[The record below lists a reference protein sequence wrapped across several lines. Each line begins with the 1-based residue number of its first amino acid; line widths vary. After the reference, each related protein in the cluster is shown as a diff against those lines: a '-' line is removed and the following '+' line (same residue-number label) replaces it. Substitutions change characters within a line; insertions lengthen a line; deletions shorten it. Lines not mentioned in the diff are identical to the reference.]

1 MGFLILFLFLLG
13 CIHNIFSLKGLLLI
27 AFYVDQLLAYDFSFM
42 KKHTKILL
50 LLLVATVI
58 SCSTRKDKW
67 LNRTYNSVTTKYNI
81 LYNGNLAFQNGL
93 NEINQK
99 HKDNFWEQLQ
109 LEPITFEEVKPSVA
123 AFAGNP
129 TFDKGKQ
136 DEKVLATFDKAE
148 EKAVKAIQLH
158 SMNIGGRERNSQ
170 IDDAYLLLGKSR
182 YYTQRFIPAI
192 EAFNY
197 VIVNYPYADLIN
209 ETRIWRAKTNI
220 RLDNDKFA
228 IETLK
233 IVLKSDGLE
242 DRIKEE
248 AHTALAMAY
257 VKIDSVQNAIKHLSL
272 ATQTQVNVAQAAR
285 NMFVLGQI
293 YASENKRDSSA
304 LAFQKLIDF
313 KKAPYKFRIQAH
325 MDLAKSATKD
335 SVVTVLITSFQKL
348 IKDRENRRYLDG
360 LYYQI
365 GLLEEKRDSLHAA
378 LPYFRKSL
386 SIANGEKLQKTYTY
400 EKLGN
405 IAFDH
410 SLFVQASSYYDSVI
424 QITKNSTNKRIRKI
438 RRKHKSLASLIKYE
452 TILKTN
458 DSLLRLADL
467 PYSEQKKFFQNHI
480 DELKKADEKKAQQ
493 QLKSISFGSSFSG
506 GSSVK
511 SSKKGKWYFYN
522 PQSLSFGKAEFER
535 IWGSRPLE
543 DVWRISEKQQ
553 TTTTVVVDSIKKGV
567 AVALPKYDIKTY
579 LDAMPKTK
587 ADVDS
592 LTYHRNEALYQTGIV
607 YKEQFKDVDLS
618 ISRLERL
625 LVSEPDKTLIL
636 PTKYLLFQLYTA
648 LQSSKSEQIK
658 DFIIKEY
665 PESKYAEILLG
676 KPKEE
681 NAETI
686 SVIAAIYKELYYIYK
701 DDKFSDVVSQIIEL
715 GPEIKDSN
723 LIAKFELL
731 KAFAIGK
738 YQSKKAYRTALEYV
752 LSNYGNTQEGQRA
765 KEVIKQLN

>member
-1 MGFLILFLFLLG
+1 
-13 CIHNIFSLKGLLLI
+13 
-27 AFYVDQLLAYDFSFM
+27 M
-42 KKHTKILL
+42 KKHTKIILL
-50 LLLVATVI
+50 LLATTVI

-67 LNRTYNSVTTKYNI
+67 FNRTYNSVTTKYNI
-81 LYNGNLAFQNGL
+81 LYNGNLAFQDGL

-109 LEPITFEEVKPSVA
+109 LEPITFEELKPSVA
-123 AFAGNP
+123 GFAGNP
-129 TFDKGKQ
+129 TFDNAKQ
-136 DEKVLATFDKAE
+136 DEKVLTTFEKAE

-233 IVLKSDGLE
+233 IVLKSDDLE

-257 VKIDSVQNAIKHLSL
+257 VKIDSVQSAIKHLTL

-325 MDLAKSATKD
+325 MDLAKSASKD
-335 SVVTVLITSFQKL
+335 SLVTVLITKFQKL
-348 IKDRENRRYLDG
+348 IKDRENRKYLDG

-386 SIANGEKLQKTYTY
+386 SVANGEKLQKTYTY

-424 QITKNSTNKRIRKI
+424 QITKNSTDKRIRKI
-438 RRKHKSLASLIKYE
+438 RRKHKSLASLTKYE

-458 DSLLRLADL
+458 DSVLRLADL

-480 DELKKADEKKAQQ
+480 DQLKKSDEKKAQQ

-506 GSSVK
+506 GSSIK
-511 SSKKGKWYFYN
+511 STKKGKWYFYN
-522 PQSLSFGKAEFER
+522 PQSLSFGKAEFEKT
-535 IWGSRPLE
+535 WGTRPLE
-543 DVWRISEKQQ
+543 DNWRISEKQQ
-553 TTTTVVVDSIKKGV
+553 TTTAIVVVDATKKDA

-587 ADVDS
+587 ADIDS

-625 LVSEPDKTLIL
+625 LVSKPDKTLIL
-636 PTKYLLFQLYTA
+636 PTKYLLFQLYTT
-648 LQSSKSEQIK
+648 LQSSKAMQLKES
-658 DFIIKEY
+658 IIKEY
-665 PESKYAEILLG
+665 PKSKYAEILQG

-686 SVIAAIYKELYYIYK
+686 SVIDAIYKELYYIYK
-701 DDKFSDVVSQIIEL
+701 EDKFSDVVSQIIEL

-738 YQSKKAYRTALEYV
+738 YQSKKAYRKALEYV
-752 LSNYGNTQEGQRA
+752 SFNYGNTQEGQRA

>member
-1 MGFLILFLFLLG
+1 M
-13 CIHNIFSLKGLLLI
+13 N
-27 AFYVDQLLAYDFSFM
+27 
-42 KKHTKILL
+42 KIKSTFIVLVTL
-50 LLLVATVI
+50 VLLV

-81 LYNGNLAFQNGL
+81 LYNGNVAFQEGL
-93 NEINQK
+93 NQINQK

-109 LEPITFEEVKPSVA
+109 LEPITFEELKPSVA

-129 TFDKGKQ
+129 TFGNKNEEEKQ
-136 DEKVLATFDKAE
+136 LTTFDKAE

-233 IVLKSDGLE
+233 IVLKADDLE

-248 AHTALAMAY
+248 AHTALAIAY
-257 VKIDSVQNAIKHLSL
+257 VKTDSIQNAIKHLTL
-272 ATQTQVNVAQAAR
+272 ATQTQVNVAQSAR

-313 KKAPYKFRIQAH
+313 KKAPYKFRIHANI
-325 MDLAKSATKD
+325 DLAKSASKD
-335 SVVTVLITSFQKL
+335 SLVTILIPKFKKL
-348 IKDRENRRYLDG
+348 IKDRENRKYLDG

-365 GLLEEKRDSLHAA
+365 GLLEEKRDSLHNA

-386 SIANGEKLQKTYTY
+386 KVAQGNKIQKTYTY

-405 IAFDH
+405 IAFEH

-424 QITKNSTNKRIRKI
+424 QITKNSTDKRIRKI
-438 RRKHKSLASLIKYE
+438 RRKHKSLASLTKHE

-458 DSLLRLADL
+458 DSILRLADL
-467 PYSEQKKFFQNHI
+467 PFSEQKKFFQNHI
-480 DELKKADEKKAQQ
+480 DKLKTADEKKAQQ

-511 SSKKGKWYFYN
+511 TTKKGKWYFYN
-522 PQSLSFGKAEFER
+522 PQSLSFGKAEFEK
-535 IWGSRPLE
+535 IWGTRPLE
-543 DVWRISEKQQ
+543 DNWRTSEKQQ
-553 TTTTVVVDSIKKGV
+553 TTIVTNSTKSDPLI
-567 AVALPKYDIKTY
+567 ALPKYEIKTY
-579 LDAMPKTK
+579 LNAMPKTK
-587 ADVDS
+587 ADIDS
-592 LTYHRNEALYQTGIV
+592 LIYNRNEALYQTGIV

-625 LVSEPDKTLIL
+625 LSSKPDKTLIL
-636 PTKYLLFQLYTA
+636 PTKYLLFQLYTE
-648 LQSSKSEQIK
+648 LQSSKAIK
-658 DFIIKEY
+658 LKEAIIKEY
-665 PESKYAEILLG
+665 PKSKYAEILLG

-681 NAETI
+681 DKETI
-686 SVIAAIYKELYYIYK
+686 SVTDAIYKELYYIYK
-701 DDKFSDVVSQIIEL
+701 ENKFSDVVSQIIEL
-715 GPEIKDSN
+715 TPEIKDSN

-731 KAFAIGK
+731 KALAIGK
-738 YQSKKAYRTALEYV
+738 YQSKEAYKKALEYV
-752 LSNYGNTQEGQRA
+752 SFNYGSTQEGQRA
-765 KEVIKQLN
+765 KEIIKQLN

>member
-1 MGFLILFLFLLG
+1 MNKIKSAFIVLITL
-13 CIHNIFSLKGLLLI
+13 
-27 AFYVDQLLAYDFSFM
+27 V
-42 KKHTKILL
+42 
-50 LLLVATVI
+50 LLV

-81 LYNGNLAFQNGL
+81 LYNGNLAYQEGL
-93 NEINQK
+93 HQINQK

-109 LEPITFEEVKPSVA
+109 LEPITFEELKASISG
-123 AFAGNP
+123 FSKNP
-129 TFDKGKQ
+129 TFGNQKEE
-136 DEKVLATFDKAE
+136 EKELTTFDKAE

-158 SMNIGGRERNSQ
+158 AMNIGGRERNSQ

-233 IVLKSDGLE
+233 IVLKSNDLE
-242 DRIKEE
+242 DRVKEE
-248 AHTALAMAY
+248 AHTALAIAY
-257 VKIDSVQNAIKHLSL
+257 VKTDSVQKAIKHLTL
-272 ATQTQVNVAQAAR
+272 ATQTHVNVAQSAR
-285 NMFVLGQI
+285 NLFVLGQI

-304 LAFQKLIDF
+304 LAFKKLINF
-313 KKAPYKFRIQAH
+313 KKAPYKFKIQAH
-325 MDLAKSATKD
+325 IDLAKSASKD
-335 SVVTVLITSFQKL
+335 SLVVVLIAKFQKL
-348 IKDRENRRYLDG
+348 IKDRENRKHLDG

-365 GLLEEKRDSLHAA
+365 GVLEEKRDSLHTA

-386 SIANGEKLQKTYTY
+386 RVLDGENTQKTYTY

-424 QITKNSTNKRIRKI
+424 QITKNSTSKRIRKI
-438 RRKHKSLASLIKYE
+438 RRKHKSLASLTKYE

-458 DSLLRLADL
+458 DSVLRLAAL
-467 PYSEQKKFFQNHI
+467 PYSAQEKFFQEYINK
-480 DELKKADEKKAQQ
+480 LKKADEKKAQE

-511 SSKKGKWYFYN
+511 STKKGKWYFYN
-522 PQSLSFGKAEFER
+522 TQSLSFGKAEFER
-535 IWGSRPLE
+535 IWGTRALE
-543 DVWRISEKQQ
+543 DDWRISEKQQ
-553 TTTTVVVDSIKKGV
+553 TILVANTLKKDTI
-567 AVALPKYDIKTY
+567 VALPRYEIKTY
-579 LDAMPKTK
+579 LNAIPKTK
-587 ADVDS
+587 AAIDS
-592 LTYHRNEALYQTGIV
+592 LKYNRNEALYQTGIV

-625 LVSEPDKTLIL
+625 LTLKPDKTLIL
-636 PTKYLLFQLYTA
+636 PTKYLLFQLYTEVQSARA
-648 LQSSKSEQIK
+648 LEIK
-658 DFIIKEY
+658 EAIVKEY
-665 PESKYAEILLG
+665 PTSKYAEILEG
-676 KPKEE
+676 KLKKEDT
-681 NAETI
+681 ETI
-686 SVIAAIYKELYYIYK
+686 SEIEAIYKELYYVYK
-701 DDKFSDVVSQIIEL
+701 EDKFADVVSQIIEL
-715 GPEIKDSN
+715 APEIKESN

-738 YQSKKAYRTALEYV
+738 YQSKESYIKALEYV
-752 LSNYGNTQEGQRA
+752 SFNYGSTKEGQRA
-765 KEVIKQLN
+765 KEIIKQLN

>member
-1 MGFLILFLFLLG
+1 MNKIKTFF
-13 CIHNIFSLKGLLLI
+13 I
-27 AFYVDQLLAYDFSFM
+27 AFLTLV
-42 KKHTKILL
+42 
-50 LLLVATVI
+50 LLV

-67 LNRTYNSVTTKYNI
+67 LNRSYNSLTTKYNI
-81 LYNGNLAFQNGL
+81 LYNGNLAYQEGL
-93 NEINQK
+93 DQINQK

-109 LEPITFEEVKPSVA
+109 LEPITFEELTPSVA

-129 TFDKGKQ
+129 TFGNGKNKENENQ
-136 DEKVLATFDKAE
+136 LTTFDKAE

-158 SMNIGGRERNSQ
+158 SMNIRGRERNSQ

-233 IVLKSDGLE
+233 IVLKSDDLE
-242 DRIKEE
+242 DRVKED

-257 VKIDSVQNAIKHLSL
+257 VKTDSVQNAIKQLTL
-272 ATQTQVNVAQAAR
+272 ATQTQKNVDQTAR
-285 NMFVLGQI
+285 NMFVLGQM
-293 YASENKRDSSA
+293 YASENKKDSSA
-304 LAFQKLIDF
+304 LAFQQLIDF
-313 KKAPYKFRIQAH
+313 KRAPYKFRIQAQ
-325 MDLAKSATKD
+325 MDLAKGASKD
-335 SVVTVLITSFQKL
+335 SLVTILIAKFEKL
-348 IKDRENRRYLDG
+348 IKDRENRKYLDG
-360 LYYQI
+360 LYYQL
-365 GLLEEKRDSLHAA
+365 GLLEEKRDSLHNA

-386 SIANGEKLQKTYTY
+386 RVANGEKLQKTYTY

-410 SLFVQASSYYDSVI
+410 SLYVRASSYYDSVI
-424 QITKNSTNKRIRKI
+424 QITKNSTDKRIRKI
-438 RRKHKSLASLIKYE
+438 RRKHKSLASLTKFE
-452 TILKTN
+452 AVLKTN
-458 DSLLRLADL
+458 DSVLRLVDL

-480 DELKKADEKKAQQ
+480 DKLKKADEKKAKQ

-511 SSKKGKWYFYN
+511 SKKKGKWYFYN
-522 PQSLSFGKAEFER
+522 TQSLSFGKAEFER
-535 IWGSRPLE
+535 IWGTRPLE
-543 DVWRISEKQQ
+543 DNWRISEKQQ
-553 TTTTVVVDSIKKGV
+553 TVVATSVVKKDSVIIN
-567 AVALPKYDIKTY
+567 LPKYDLKAY

-587 ADVDS
+587 VAIDS
-592 LTYHRNEALYQTGIV
+592 LKYNRNEALYQTGIV

-625 LVSEPDKTLIL
+625 LTSKPDKTLIL
-636 PTKYLLFQLYTA
+636 PTKYLLFQLYTE
-648 LQSSKSEQIK
+648 LKSSKSTRIK
-658 DFIIKEY
+658 EEIIKEY
-665 PESKYAEILLG
+665 PKSKYTEILLG
-676 KPKEE
+676 KPKKED
-681 NAETI
+681 AETI
-686 SVIAAIYKELYYIYK
+686 SVIDAIYKELYYIYK
-701 DDKFSDVVSQIIEL
+701 EDKFADVVSQIIEL

-738 YQSKKAYRTALEYV
+738 YQSKKAYIKALEYV
-752 LSNYGNTQEGQRA
+752 LFNYGSTQEGQRA

>member
-1 MGFLILFLFLLG
+1 MNKTNTFFIVLLT
-13 CIHNIFSLKGLLLI
+13 L
-27 AFYVDQLLAYDFSFM
+27 V
-42 KKHTKILL
+42 
-50 LLLVATVI
+50 LLV

-67 LNRTYNSVTTKYNI
+67 LNRSYNSLTTKYNI
-81 LYNGNLAFQNGL
+81 LYNGNLAYQDGL
-93 NEINQK
+93 DQINQK

-109 LEPITFEEVKPSVA
+109 LEPITFEELKPSVA

-129 TFDKGKQ
+129 TFNQAKQ
-136 DEKVLATFDKAE
+136 EEKELTTFNKAE

-233 IVLKSDGLE
+233 IVLKSDDLE
-242 DRIKEE
+242 DRVKED

-257 VKIDSVQNAIKHLSL
+257 VKTDSVQNAIQQLTL
-272 ATQTQVNVAQAAR
+272 ATQTQKNVSQTAR
-285 NMFVLGQI
+285 NMFVLGQM

-304 LAFQKLIDF
+304 LVFQKLIDF
-313 KKAPYKFRIQAH
+313 KKAPYKFRIQAQ
-325 MDLAKSATKD
+325 MDLAKGASKD
-335 SVVTVLITSFQKL
+335 SIVTVLIAKFHKL
-348 IKDRENRRYLDG
+348 IKDRENRKYLDG

-365 GLLEEKRDSLHAA
+365 GLLEEKRDSLHNA

-386 SIANGEKLQKTYTY
+386 RVANGEKLQKTYAY

-424 QITKNSTNKRIRKI
+424 QITKNSTDKRIRKI
-438 RRKHKSLASLIKYE
+438 RRKHKSLASLTKFE
-452 TILKTN
+452 AILKTN
-458 DSLLRLADL
+458 DSVLRLADL
-467 PYSEQKKFFQNHI
+467 PYSEQKKFFENHI
-480 DELKKADEKKAQQ
+480 ERLKKADEKKAQQ

-506 GSSVK
+506 GSSIK
-511 SSKKGKWYFYN
+511 SRKKGKWYFYN
-522 PQSLSFGKAEFER
+522 AQSLNFGKAEFER
-535 IWGSRPLE
+535 IWGTRPLE
-543 DVWRISEKQQ
+543 DNWRISEKQQ
-553 TTTTVVVDSIKKGV
+553 TTVVTNTTKKDSAV
-567 AVALPKYDIKTY
+567 AAALPKYDLKLY

-587 ADVDS
+587 ADLDS
-592 LTYHRNEALYQTGIV
+592 LIYNRNEALYQTGIV

-625 LVSEPDKTLIL
+625 LASKPDKTLIL
-636 PTKYLLFQLYTA
+636 PTKYLLFQLYTE
-648 LQSSKSEQIK
+648 LKSSKSTKIK
-658 DFIIKEY
+658 EAIIKEY
-665 PESKYAEILLG
+665 PTSKYAEILLG
-676 KPKEE
+676 KPLKEDT
-681 NAETI
+681 ETI
-686 SVIAAIYKELYYIYK
+686 SVIEAIYKELYYIYK
-701 DDKFSDVVSQIIEL
+701 EDKYADVVSQIIEL

-738 YQSKKAYRTALEYV
+738 YQSKKAYIKALEYV
-752 LSNYGNTQEGQRA
+752 LFNYGSTQEGQRA

>member
-1 MGFLILFLFLLG
+1 
-13 CIHNIFSLKGLLLI
+13 
-27 AFYVDQLLAYDFSFM
+27 M
-42 KKHTKILL
+42 KKHTKIILF
-50 LLLVATVI
+50 LLVTTVI

-81 LYNGNLAFQNGL
+81 LYNGNVAFQDGL

-99 HKDNFWEQLQ
+99 HKDNFWKQLQ
-109 LEPITFEEVKPSVA
+109 LEPITFEELKPSVA

-129 TFDKGKQ
+129 TFKKEEQ
-136 DEKVLATFDKAE
+136 DEKVLTTFDKAE

-233 IVLKSDGLE
+233 IVLKSDDLE

-257 VKIDSVQNAIKHLSL
+257 VKTDSVQSAIKHLTL

-293 YASENKRDSSA
+293 YASENKKDSSA

-325 MDLAKSATKD
+325 MDLAKSASKD
-335 SVVTVLITSFQKL
+335 SLVTVLITRFQKL
-348 IKDRENRRYLDG
+348 IKDRDNRKYLDG

-386 SIANGEKLQKTYTY
+386 SVANGEKLQKTYTY

-410 SLFVQASSYYDSVI
+410 SLFVRASSYYDSVI
-424 QITKNSTNKRIRKI
+424 QITKNSTDKRIRKI
-438 RRKHKSLASLIKYE
+438 RRKHKSLASLTKYE

-458 DSLLRLADL
+458 DSVLKLADL

-480 DELKKADEKKAQQ
+480 DKLKKADEKKAQQ
-493 QLKSISFGSSFSG
+493 QLKNISFGSSFSG
-506 GSSVK
+506 GSSIK
-511 SSKKGKWYFYN
+511 SKKKGKWYFYN

-535 IWGSRPLE
+535 IWGTRALE
-543 DVWRISEKQQ
+543 DNWRISEKQQ
-553 TTTTVVVDSIKKGV
+553 TTTIVVVDSIKKD
-567 AVALPKYDIKTY
+567 AAIALPKYNIKTY
-579 LDAMPKTK
+579 LDAMPQTK

-625 LVSEPDKTLIL
+625 LTSKPDKTLIL
-636 PTKYLLFQLYTA
+636 PTKYLLFQLYTE
-648 LQSSKSEQIK
+648 LRSSKAVQIK
-658 DFIIKEY
+658 EAIIKEY
-665 PESKYAEILLG
+665 PKSKYAEILQG

-681 NAETI
+681 DTETI
-686 SVIAAIYKELYYIYK
+686 SVIDAIYKELYYIYK
-701 DDKFSDVVSQIIEL
+701 DNKFADVVSQIIEL

-738 YQSKKAYRTALEYV
+738 YQSKKAYIKALEYV
-752 LSNYGNTQEGQRA
+752 SFNYGNTQEGQRA